1 MNESDIISS
10 RRNFLKNMA
19 YGSLL
24 MVGGIDVAHAKAKV
38 NVKAKVSVKAKAKHT
53 VLSKKAVVTQRAAVT
68 QKARVHDT
76 LHQHL
81 ASSTKVSSAKVS
93 SSKTLSTKA
102 PATAVHAPP
111 NRIIHNALL
120 HNSPSHKVLAL
131 HNTHT
136 GDRLKLTYFEQGRY
150 IKDALHEIN
159 HLFRDYHD
167 GSIHPIDTAL
177 LDQLYDLKH
186 VLEVRKPFH
195 IVSAYRSPATNADL
209 RRHSDGVAKNSLH
222 MQGRAID
229 IRIEGVD
236 TRRIRNAALAMQRGG
251 VGYYGKSN
259 FVHLDTGS
267 VRNWAG

>member
-1 MNESDIISS
+1 MTESDIISS
-10 RRNFLKNMA
+10 RRKFLKNMA

-24 MVGGIDVAHAKAKV
+24 MVGGIGAANAKV
-38 NVKAKVSVKAKAKHT
+38 KHIASHT
-53 VLSKKAVVTQRAAVT
+53 APAPHKTRI
-68 QKARVHDT
+68 HDT
-76 LHQHL
+76 LRQHL
-81 ASSTKVSSAKVS
+81 SSYKPSYKSSYKID
-93 SSKTLSTKA
+93 T
-102 PATAVHAPP
+102 
-111 NRIIHNALL
+111 HNLL
-120 HNSPSHKVLAL
+120 DRNSPSHKVLAF

-136 GDRLKLTYFEQGRY
+136 GDQLKLTYFERGRY

-167 GSIHPIDTAL
+167 GTVYPIDPAL

-195 IVSAYRSPATNADL
+195 IVSGYRSPATNADL

-222 MQGRAID
+222 MEGRAID
-229 IRIEGVD
+229 IRIEGLD

-251 VGYYGKSN
+251 VGYYERSD

-267 VRNWAG
+267 VRTWAG